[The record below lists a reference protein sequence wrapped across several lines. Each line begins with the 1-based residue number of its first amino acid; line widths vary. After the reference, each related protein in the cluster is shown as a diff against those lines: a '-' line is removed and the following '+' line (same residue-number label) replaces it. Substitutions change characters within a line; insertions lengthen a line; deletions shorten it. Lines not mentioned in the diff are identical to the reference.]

1 LTPIALTDRGF
12 RIKGHVAEWLRSGLQ
27 NRLRRFNS
35 GRGLH
40 SKGFPSDPVRDTLV
54 LGSESMRAYRLPQAT
69 GIDALTK
76 ADLPQPKP
84 AHRQVLVKVLACSLN
99 FRDLAIVLG
108 RYRMP
113 TKANVVPLSDGA
125 GEVVEVGAGV
135 TRVKVGDRVAGNFFQ
150 RWPGGHAGA
159 ETQASALGGSL
170 DGMLCEY
177 AVLEEEGVVK
187 LPAHLSYQEGAC
199 LPCAGVTAW
208 NALVEHGRVIAGQ
221 TVLVQGTGGVS
232 IFALQFSKLFGADV
246 IATSSSDAKL
256 ERAKK
261 LGASH
266 GVNYKTTPDW
276 DKAAVELTGG
286 VGVDQ
291 VVEVGGAGTIAK
303 SLGALRMGGKISMIG
318 VLSGAADLNPMLIMG
333 KRANVQGISVG
344 STQMFEAMNRAIAV
358 GKMKPVID
366 KVFGFDEAPA
376 AFHHLQSAQ
385 HFGKVVIDLS

>member
-1 LTPIALTDRGF
+1 
-12 RIKGHVAEWLRSGLQ
+12 
-27 NRLRRFNS
+27 
-35 GRGLH
+35 
-40 SKGFPSDPVRDTLV
+40 
-54 LGSESMRAYRLPQAT
+54 MRAFQLPQAT
-69 GIDALTK
+69 GIEALTK
-76 ADLPQPKP
+76 VDLPQPKP

-113 TKANVVPLSDGA
+113 TKPNVVPLSDGA
-125 GEVVEVGAGV
+125 GEVVEVGPGV

-150 RWPGGHAGA
+150 RWPGGHASA
-159 ETQASALGGSL
+159 DTQASALGGSI
-170 DGMLCEY
+170 DGMLREY
-177 AVLEEEGVVK
+177 AVLEEDGVVK

-208 NALVEHGRVIAGQ
+208 NALVEHGRLIAGQ

-232 IFALQFSKLFGADV
+232 MLALQFCKIFGADV

-261 LGASH
+261 LGAAH

-303 SLGALRMGGKISMIG
+303 SLGALRIGGKISMIG

-358 GKMKPVID
+358 ARMKPVID
-366 KVFGFDEAPA
+366 KVFPFEETPA
-376 AFHHLQSAQ
+376 AFRHMQSAQ
-385 HFGKVVIDLS
+385 HFGKIVIDLS

>member
-1 LTPIALTDRGF
+1 
-12 RIKGHVAEWLRSGLQ
+12 
-27 NRLRRFNS
+27 
-35 GRGLH
+35 
-40 SKGFPSDPVRDTLV
+40 
-54 LGSESMRAYRLPQAT
+54 MRAFQLPQAT

-76 ADLPQPKP
+76 VDLPQPKP
-84 AHRQVLVKVLACSLN
+84 AYRQVLVKVLACSLN
-99 FRDLAIVLG
+99 FRDLAIVTG

-113 TKANVVPLSDGA
+113 SKPNLVPLSDGA
-125 GEVVEVGAGV
+125 GEVVEVGPGV

-150 RWPGGHAGA
+150 RWPGGHASA
-159 ETQASALGGSL
+159 DTQASALGGSI
-170 DGMLCEY
+170 DGMLREY
-177 AVLEEEGVVK
+177 AVLEEDGVVK

-208 NALVEHGRVIAGQ
+208 NALVEHGRLIAGQ

-232 IFALQFSKLFGADV
+232 MLALQFCKLFGADV

-256 ERAKK
+256 ERANK
-261 LGASH
+261 LGAAH

-344 STQMFEAMNRAIAV
+344 STQMFEAMNRAITVA
-358 GKMKPVID
+358 GMKPVID
-366 KVFGFDEAPA
+366 KVFPFEETPA
-376 AFHHLQSAQ
+376 AFRHMQSAQ
-385 HFGKVVIDLS
+385 HFGKIVIDLS